1 MSEQLSIFDTQHE
14 AQAGPPREIRELAR
28 CEDLETSHLA
38 AARVDEFLAHHQA
51 LITEALKQGP
61 GHIYDIADRTGGELD
76 QVQVARRLDA
86 MFNVERTGEKR
97 NGPKGRPCAVWRLK

>member
-1 MSEQLSIFDTQHE
+1 
-14 AQAGPPREIRELAR
+14 LAR
-28 CEDLETSHLA
+28 REDLETSHLA

-76 QVQVARRLDA
+76 HVQVARRLDA
-86 MFNVERTGEKR
+86 MANVTRTGEKKK
-97 NGPKGRPCAVWRLK
+97 GPKGRPCAIWRLAG